1 MPVGA
6 EITVA
11 GIKDTLKTLNKLAP
25 ELRKE
30 FNTNYKRVVQ
40 PVVDNA
46 KSRIPIEA
54 PLSGMN
60 RNFKKLGKW
69 DGTKVQR
76 GIASKIDTRKSRS
89 KDASELGNLETVGA
103 LYVQSKTGYGAMFD
117 ISGRRSSSG
126 PFVQALQSRWGSA
139 SRSMWPAWEST
150 RNQVESAV
158 VDLVAQVEKTTAIE
172 MAKI

>member
-1 MPVGA
+1 MPAGA
-6 EITVA
+6 EITVS

-30 FNTNYKRVVQ
+30 FNANYKRVVQ

-46 KSRIPIEA
+46 KSRVPTQA
-54 PLSGMN
+54 PLSGMS
-60 RNFKKLGKW
+60 RNFKKLGAW
-69 DGTKVQR
+69 DGVKVQR

-89 KDASELGNLETVGA
+89 KNASDFGNLETVGA

-117 ISGRRSSSG
+117 MAGKRSSNS
-126 PFVQALQSRWGSA
+126 PFVQALEARWGSA

-158 VDLVAQVEKTTAIE
+158 SDLVAQVEKTTALE

>member
-1 MPVGA
+1 MPAGA
-6 EITVA
+6 EIQVV

-30 FNTNYKRVVQ
+30 FNLNYKRVVQ

-46 KSRIPIEA
+46 KSRVPVQP
-54 PLSGMN
+54 PLSGMG
-60 RNFKKLGKW
+60 RNFKKLGAW
-69 DGTKVQR
+69 DGSRVSR

-89 KDASELGNLETVGA
+89 KDAADLGNLETVGA
-103 LYVQSKTGYGAMFD
+103 LYVISKTGYGAMFD
-117 ISGRRSSSG
+117 MAGKRSSSSH
-126 PFVQALQSRWGSA
+126 FVQALQNRYGSA

-150 RNQVESAV
+150 RDQVESAV
-158 VDLVAQVEKTTAIE
+158 VDLVQRVEVTTAME

>member
-1 MPVGA
+1 MPAGA

-30 FNTNYKRVVQ
+30 FNLNYKRVVQ

-46 KSRIPIEA
+46 KSRVPLEA
-54 PLSGMN
+54 PLSGMQ
-60 RNFKKLGKW
+60 RNFKKLGAW
-69 DGTKVQR
+69 DGSKVQR

-89 KDASELGNLETVGA
+89 KNAADLGDLETVGA
-103 LYVQSKTGYGAMFD
+103 LYVLSKTGYGAMFD
-117 ISGRRSSSG
+117 MAGKRSSSS
-126 PFVQALQSRWGSA
+126 PFVQALQARWGSA

-150 RNQVESAV
+150 RGQVESAV
-158 VDLVAQVEKTTAIE
+158 SELVAQVEKTTALE